1 MESLTG
7 KFGVLTSHISD
18 RCVKCYTE
26 FPGEYSFNTVLR
38 VEQPQ
43 LAVVVET
50 QGEYIRILVAGIV
63 LWIEDYKFKV
73 IQ

>member
-1 MESLTG
+1 M
-7 KFGVLTSHISD
+7 LTSHISD

-26 FPGEYSFNTVLR
+26 FPGTYQYNKVLR
-38 VEQPQ
+38 IEQPQ
-43 LAVVVET
+43 LAIVVES
-50 QGEYIRILVAGIV
+50 QGDYIRVLVAGLA